1 MSVIL
6 LVFPAWAGAEWIQT
20 GMQTPSLESNDA
32 DTKVHCHFMKAAARV
47 GVGNKA
53 EKAERKER
61 KKKVIHTLWIKN
73 PVK

>member
-1 MSVIL
+1 
-6 LVFPAWAGAEWIQT
+6 
-20 GMQTPSLESNDA
+20 MQAPSLERNDA

-61 KKKVIHTLWIKN
+61 GKKKSFIFCGLKI
-73 PVK
+73 